1 MMKNKKPVIRFK
13 GFSEEWEEKK
23 LGEVATET
31 YGGGT
36 PKTTEESYW
45 NGNIPWF
52 QSSDLTESKILDITQ
67 RKHIS
72 DEGLKTS
79 ATKLIPPNSIAI
91 ITRVGVGKLALLPF
105 AYATSQDFLSL
116 SNLNIDE
123 KFGVYA
129 IYKKIQGELNA
140 VQGTSI
146 KGITK
151 NELLSKSFSV
161 PKHQD
166 EQTQIGNF
174 FKNLD
179 NLITLH
185 QRKYEK
191 LGVLKKAMLEKMFP
205 KNGANVPEIRFKGFE
220 RAWEER
226 MVGELYDFKNGLNK
240 GKEFFGYGVPIVNFT
255 DVFHNRGIES
265 EKLKGRVSLTNTE
278 IVNFKVQ
285 QGDIFF
291 TRTSETIDE
300 IGRPAVMVDAPPNT
314 VFSGFVLRARA
325 IGEDAMTI
333 NFKRYVFFTE
343 AFRKE
348 MVNKSSMTTRALT
361 SGTAIKQM
369 KVVFPIN
376 KEEQA
381 KIGTYFKNLD
391 DLLRLHE
398 KELEK
403 LKNLKKALLEKM
415 FV

>member
-1 MMKNKKPVIRFK
+1 MKNKKPVIRFK

-191 LGVLKKAMLEKMFP
+191 LGILKKAMLEKMFP

-220 RAWEER
+220 GAWEER
-226 MVGELYDFKNGLNK
+226 KLEEIAEKVSVGIATSSSKYFTNFEHGIPFIKNQDIKDGTIDIKNLEAITHEFDEANKTKRIKTGDILTVRTGYPGLSAV
-240 GKEFFGYGVPIVNFT
+240 VP
-255 DVFHNRGIES
+255 
-265 EKLKGRVSLTNTE
+265 EKLNNAQTFTTLITRLKADTVSPEFITIFINSDLGMKQTNGMQAGGAQKNINANTLKNLL
-278 IVNFKVQ
+278 I
-285 QGDIFF
+285 ILPSI
-291 TRTSETIDE
+291 SEQE
-300 IGRPAVMVDAPPNT
+300 
-314 VFSGFVLRARA
+314 
-325 IGEDAMTI
+325 
-333 NFKRYVFFTE
+333 
-343 AFRKE
+343 
-348 MVNKSSMTTRALT
+348 
-361 SGTAIKQM
+361 
-369 KVVFPIN
+369 
-376 KEEQA
+376 

-391 DLLRLHE
+391 NLLRLHE